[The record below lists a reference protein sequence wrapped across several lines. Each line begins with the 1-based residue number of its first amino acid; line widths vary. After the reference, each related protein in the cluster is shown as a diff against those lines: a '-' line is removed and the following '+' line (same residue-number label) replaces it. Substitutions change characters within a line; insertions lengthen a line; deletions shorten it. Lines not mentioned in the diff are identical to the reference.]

1 MALSKFD
8 YWIKGDEM
16 IEKSLR
22 KKSMTT
28 DWITKHYGQIV
39 GYKIT
44 GMAIDDS
51 DNSSEPWI
59 GLVLEKGHQKKLAWI
74 LMDPEGNGVGH
85 LDIVEEK

>member
-1 MALSKFD
+1 M
-8 YWIKGDEM
+8 
-16 IEKSLR
+16 
-22 KKSMTT
+22 T

-51 DNSSEPWI
+51 HDSREPWI
-59 GLVLEKGHQKKLAWI
+59 GLVLEKGHKKKLAWI

-85 LDIVEEK
+85 LDIVEEKS